1 MDPTRRNSTPPPKK
15 KHISTVSNRTPSGEK
30 TCPPLGKGDAVGD
43 MLVPKRVL
51 LPLKGET
58 RMDCPF
64 NQETT
69 SRKTLER

>member
-1 MDPTRRNSTPPPKK
+1 MDPTRRNSTPPKK
-15 KHISTVSNRTPSGEK
+15 TYIQGTVYPPGKK
-30 TCPPLGKGDAVGD
+30 TYPTLGKGGTVGD

-64 NQETT
+64 NEETT